1 MATSQVNSLRQFDY
15 LALMFKKL
23 TFSAIVFTFFFCNSA
38 FSQGEI
44 DDLHNSSDPN
54 YWKNKKPYE
63 GYWQQDVYYKI
74 HAYLNDTFEYIKGGE
89 RITYYNNSPNA
100 ITEAY
105 FNLYQNAFIKKSLTN
120 ELYKLNKTKV
130 VNGKYESENKGI
142 EITSFTINNEPVD
155 FEVYNTILKIKL
167 PKP

>member
-23 TFSAIVFTFFFCNSA
+23 TFSAIFFTFIFCNSA
-38 FSQGEI
+38 YSQVEI
-44 DDLHNSSDPN
+44 DQRPMALDEPDNSRPKNVYDWNIWHTPDFDDLHNSQDPN

-105 FNLYQNAFIKKSLTN
+105 FNLYQNAFIKKASRTSYTN
-120 ELYKLNKTKV
+120 SIKRKL
-130 VNGKYESENKGI
+130 
-142 EITSFTINNEPVD
+142 
-155 FEVYNTILKIKL
+155 
-167 PKP
+167 